1 MQNFLLIL
9 KENILKYVFLEYKF
23 LLNIPRSMEINVS
36 AGERFWG
43 EELKWNTTFFRY
55 VFLDKWSCVLVYF
68 YQSWLKTAF
77 LHFVPINCSHM
88 LMFCFLCFFW
98 RKYWSG
104 LWKDLYIHRR
114 ILYDYCHWHTNILY
128 AFNLT
133 KSMSCCETIF
143 PSSDALFTSPG
154 DCFCGSRF

>member
-77 LHFVPINCSHM
+77 LWFVHINCSHM
-88 LMFCFLCFFW
+88 LCSAFFASFERSIDPGYEKASLSTEEFCVIITTGKQCPF
-98 RKYWSG
+98 YVV
-104 LWKDLYIHRR
+104 
-114 ILYDYCHWHTNILY
+114 
-128 AFNLT
+128 NLA
-133 KSMSCCETIF
+133 KSMACCGAIF
-143 PSSDALFTSPG
+143 SSLTSQ
-154 DCFCGSRF
+154 RM